1 LSNVLINQHNFTLPA
16 SETCYPLTGSEGRT
30 TSISQLMGLSVSAGT
45 DIVGK
50 DITEISFYLR
60 QNNSPT
66 GTVYV
71 RAWDS
76 TSDIPSSPAV
86 TFGSFDASALSG
98 SSTKETFTL
107 SSGSYTVLAGSQ
119 IGLDRG
125 SGAHSGDI
133 YMEGNFS
140 DNTYGQWWVDS
151 YTQPYELI
159 SSGNAGV
166 RYCWFG

>member
-1 LSNVLINQHNFTLPA
+1 LSEVVVNPYSFPVPA
-16 SETCYPLTGSEGRT
+16 SETCYSLTGSEART

-50 DITEISFYLR
+50 NITEVSFYLR
-60 QNNSPT
+60 KNGTPT

-76 TSDIPSSPAV
+76 SSDIPASPVV
-86 TFGSFDASALSG
+86 TFGSFDASTLSG
-98 SSTKETFTL
+98 SFDKTTFTL

-133 YMEGNFS
+133 YMQGDFT
-140 DNTYGQWWVDS
+140 DNTYGQWFVDS
-151 YTQPYELI
+151 YTQAYELI
-159 SSGNAGV
+159 SSGGACP

>member
-1 LSNVLINQHNFTLPA
+1 MSYLVNPYRFSAPA
-16 SETCYPLTGSEGRT
+16 SETCYPLTGSEART

-60 QNNSPT
+60 QNNSPS

-71 RAWDS
+71 RAWDT
-76 TSDIPSSPAV
+76 TSDIPASPVV

-133 YMEGNFS
+133 YMEGDFT
-140 DNTYGQWWVDS
+140 DNTDGQWFVDS
-151 YTQPYELI
+151 YTQAYELI
-159 SSGNAGV
+159 SSGGACP
-166 RYCWFG
+166 RYCYYG